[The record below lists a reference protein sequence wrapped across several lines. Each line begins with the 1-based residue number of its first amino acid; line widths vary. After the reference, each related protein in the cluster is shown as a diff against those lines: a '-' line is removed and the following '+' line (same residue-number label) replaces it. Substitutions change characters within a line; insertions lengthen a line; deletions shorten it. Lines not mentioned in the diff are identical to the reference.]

1 MPALPLSHEELEEKR
16 RLKEV
21 FEKWQNE
28 RKASKEKYSQGFVA
42 NTFFDMTQPA
52 FSQYLK
58 GKAQKQGERDGIP
71 LNADFL
77 AKFCRLVG
85 INPKEISPRLAN
97 EMRDLAE
104 SINHPIDARHND
116 SDNEYSAERKASEL
130 NELPISYQSE
140 FTNIR
145 RFDLR
150 ASAGEGRLVFDY
162 DALEPFKIRSDFLK
176 KNGASEKNT
185 FFMTAKGDSMEP
197 IIPDGADVLVVENG
211 HEIING
217 KVYVFFLNKNIYIK
231 SLSKT
236 EGGIVAL
243 SYNHAYDPMFIGPKD
258 SFKIIGRV
266 IMCSFVL

>member
-1 MPALPLSHEELEEKR
+1 MSTIHERIKKLREKSGLSMEALAAILSLKSWQTIQQWENGKTAPKRSRVDDVARVLNTTSEYILFGDAQAQTGNEVKELPA
-16 RLKEV
+16 
-21 FEKWQNE
+21 
-28 RKASKEKYSQGFVA
+28 
-42 NTFFDMTQPA
+42 
-52 FSQYLK
+52 
-58 GKAQKQGERDGIP
+58 
-71 LNADFL
+71 
-77 AKFCRLVG
+77 
-85 INPKEISPRLAN
+85 AN
-97 EMRDLAE
+97 E
-104 SINHPIDARHND
+104 
-116 SDNEYSAERKASEL
+116 
-130 NELPISYQSE
+130 SE

>member
-1 MPALPLSHEELEEKR
+1 MSTIHERIKRLRENSGLSMEALAALLSLKSWQTIQQWENGKTAPKRSRVDDVARVLNTTSEYILFGDAQAQTGNEVKETPA
-16 RLKEV
+16 
-21 FEKWQNE
+21 
-28 RKASKEKYSQGFVA
+28 
-42 NTFFDMTQPA
+42 
-52 FSQYLK
+52 
-58 GKAQKQGERDGIP
+58 
-71 LNADFL
+71 
-77 AKFCRLVG
+77 
-85 INPKEISPRLAN
+85 AN
-97 EMRDLAE
+97 E
-104 SINHPIDARHND
+104 
-116 SDNEYSAERKASEL
+116 
-130 NELPISYQSE
+130 SE

>member
-1 MPALPLSHEELEEKR
+1 MSTIHERIKRLREKSGLSMEALAAILSLKSWQTIQQWENGKTAPKRSRVDDVARALGTTSEYILFGDTQEQADHQIKEPAAAYE
-16 RLKEV
+16 
-21 FEKWQNE
+21 
-28 RKASKEKYSQGFVA
+28 
-42 NTFFDMTQPA
+42 
-52 FSQYLK
+52 
-58 GKAQKQGERDGIP
+58 
-71 LNADFL
+71 
-77 AKFCRLVG
+77 
-85 INPKEISPRLAN
+85 
-97 EMRDLAE
+97 
-104 SINHPIDARHND
+104 
-116 SDNEYSAERKASEL
+116 
-130 NELPISYQSE
+130 SE

-162 DALEPFKIRSDFLK
+162 DALEPFKIRTDFLK

-258 SFKIIGRV
+258 SFKIIGRA
-266 IMCSFVL
+266 IMCSFTL

>member
-1 MPALPLSHEELEEKR
+1 MSTIHERIKRLRENSGLSMEALAALLSLKSWQTIQQWENGKTAPKRSRVDDVARVLNTTSEYILFGDTQAQTSNEVKEPPA
-16 RLKEV
+16 
-21 FEKWQNE
+21 
-28 RKASKEKYSQGFVA
+28 
-42 NTFFDMTQPA
+42 
-52 FSQYLK
+52 
-58 GKAQKQGERDGIP
+58 
-71 LNADFL
+71 
-77 AKFCRLVG
+77 
-85 INPKEISPRLAN
+85 AN
-97 EMRDLAE
+97 E
-104 SINHPIDARHND
+104 
-116 SDNEYSAERKASEL
+116 
-130 NELPISYQSE
+130 SE

-162 DALEPFKIRSDFLK
+162 DALEPFKIRTDFLK

>member
-1 MPALPLSHEELEEKR
+1 MSTIHERIKRLRENSGLSMEALAALLSLKSWQTIQQWENGKTAPKRSRVDDVARVLNTTSEYILFGDAQAQTGNEVKETPA
-16 RLKEV
+16 
-21 FEKWQNE
+21 
-28 RKASKEKYSQGFVA
+28 
-42 NTFFDMTQPA
+42 
-52 FSQYLK
+52 
-58 GKAQKQGERDGIP
+58 
-71 LNADFL
+71 
-77 AKFCRLVG
+77 
-85 INPKEISPRLAN
+85 AN
-97 EMRDLAE
+97 E
-104 SINHPIDARHND
+104 
-116 SDNEYSAERKASEL
+116 
-130 NELPISYQSE
+130 SE

-162 DALEPFKIRSDFLK
+162 DALEPFKIRTDFLK

>member
-1 MPALPLSHEELEEKR
+1 MSTIHERIKKLREKSGLSMEALAALLSLKSWQTIQQWENGKTAPKR
-16 RLKEV
+16 SRVDDVARVLNTTSEYILFGDAQAQADHQIKEP
-21 FEKWQNE
+21 
-28 RKASKEKYSQGFVA
+28 VA
-42 NTFFDMTQPA
+42 A
-52 FSQYLK
+52 Y
-58 GKAQKQGERDGIP
+58 E
-71 LNADFL
+71 
-77 AKFCRLVG
+77 
-85 INPKEISPRLAN
+85 
-97 EMRDLAE
+97 
-104 SINHPIDARHND
+104 
-116 SDNEYSAERKASEL
+116 
-130 NELPISYQSE
+130 SE

-162 DALEPFKIRSDFLK
+162 DALEPFKIRTDFLK

-236 EGGIVAL
+236 EAGIVAL

-258 SFKIIGRV
+258 SFKVIGRV

>member
-1 MPALPLSHEELEEKR
+1 MEALAALLSLKSWQTIQQWENGRTAPKRSRVDDVARVLNTTSEYILFGDAQAQTGNEVKETPA
-16 RLKEV
+16 
-21 FEKWQNE
+21 
-28 RKASKEKYSQGFVA
+28 
-42 NTFFDMTQPA
+42 
-52 FSQYLK
+52 
-58 GKAQKQGERDGIP
+58 
-71 LNADFL
+71 
-77 AKFCRLVG
+77 
-85 INPKEISPRLAN
+85 AN
-97 EMRDLAE
+97 E
-104 SINHPIDARHND
+104 
-116 SDNEYSAERKASEL
+116 
-130 NELPISYQSE
+130 SE

-197 IIPDGADVLVVENG
+197 IIPDGSDVLVVENG

-236 EGGIVAL
+236 EAGIVAL
-243 SYNHAYDPMFIGPKD
+243 SYNHRAYDPMFIGQKD

>member
-1 MPALPLSHEELEEKR
+1 MSTIHERIKRLRENSGLSMEALAALLSLKSWQTIQQWENGKTAPKRSRVDDVARVLNTTSEYILFGDTQAQTSNEVKEPPA
-16 RLKEV
+16 
-21 FEKWQNE
+21 
-28 RKASKEKYSQGFVA
+28 
-42 NTFFDMTQPA
+42 
-52 FSQYLK
+52 
-58 GKAQKQGERDGIP
+58 
-71 LNADFL
+71 
-77 AKFCRLVG
+77 
-85 INPKEISPRLAN
+85 AN
-97 EMRDLAE
+97 E
-104 SINHPIDARHND
+104 
-116 SDNEYSAERKASEL
+116 
-130 NELPISYQSE
+130 SE

-258 SFKIIGRV
+258 SFKIIGRA